1 MGGDL
6 CHTYLTDT
14 VGQDPCQDWTLLERA
29 VRKCIPENALA
40 CLFILTTQVFSAST
54 DEKMHLITW
63 VAIWD
68 PFVLSSQL
76 ALHHT
81 RQESREESLLVSPA
95 LPKAPLQPWNTL
107 FPSTLPSF
115 PTVSPCP
122 CHTEEAE
129 ACQAL
134 PTPPKVRVLSRFHLR
149 KGEHLF
155 EVICFDCEQE
165 SHLAAIPASNP
176 WACWVNL
183 ALFSGWASVSSLV
196 PSTSPEWERAELHNR
211 GLDDATRSFTSHLVL
226 HRCQVLRQR
235 ARPHQPAS
243 LCTLLLGRECDY
255 KSLCKTRAILGKRL
269 SRKPWTT
276 NVRCF
281 RPAGVSGSSHCI
293 SVPANVHLNL

>member
-1 MGGDL
+1 MTRQDYIMKSWFDSNNKNHDHSNKYYSKLKNNCGGDL
-6 CHTYLTDT
+6 CHTYFTDT
-14 VGQDPCQDWTLLERA
+14 VGQDPCQDWTLLERV

-40 CLFILTTQVFSAST
+40 CLSILTTQVFSAST

-68 PFVLSSQL
+68 PFALSSQL

-81 RQESREESLLVSPA
+81 RQESREGSLLVSPA

-134 PTPPKVRVLSRFHLR
+134 PTPPKV

-196 PSTSPEWERAELHNR
+196 PSTSPRANPQDH
-211 GLDDATRSFTSHLVL
+211 TCRSDH
-226 HRCQVLRQR
+226 
-235 ARPHQPAS
+235 
-243 LCTLLLGRECDY
+243 
-255 KSLCKTRAILGKRL
+255 
-269 SRKPWTT
+269 SRDWMGEGWTT
-276 NVRCF
+276 QQGPGWCHQELYKPF
-281 RPAGVSGSSHCI
+281 GPAQVSGLKAKGQTSPTSL
-293 SVPANVHLNL
+293 SMYTAPREGMWL